1 MKMNHLGSYALGI
14 AAVLISLPM
23 YASMQ
28 AQPQHL
34 KLVSA
39 NAELTRG
46 LNSKSSRQGQ
56 SITAKLTSNVK
67 TNDQME
73 LPKGTMLM
81 GTVEQVQTGNANGSK
96 SEISIVFN
104 EARLKDGR
112 EIPIKATLIGAYP
125 PAEAYTSGGD
135 DGSYLPIQPRFVPS
149 DQSVIQD
156 PGTLGNIAMH
166 SAVQSDVSGTFL
178 SKKNSI
184 KLSQGTQLQ
193 LAIAPEGSTSSKV
206 SGS

>member
-1 MKMNHLGSYALGI
+1 MKMNHLRFYAVGI
-14 AAVLISLPM
+14 AAVLISAPM

-39 NAELTRG
+39 NAELTQG
-46 LNSKSSRQGQ
+46 LNTKSSRQGQ
-56 SITAKLTSNVK
+56 TVTAKLTANV
-67 TNDQME
+67 TTAGTMD
-73 LPKGTMLM
+73 LPKGTMLV
-81 GTVEQVQTGNANGSK
+81 GTVEQVQPGNGSGSK

-112 EIPIKATLIGAYP
+112 EIPIKATLLGAYP
-125 PAEAYTSGGD
+125 PAVVYSSGGL
-135 DGSYLPIQPRFVPS
+135 GSYLPIQPRLIPS
-149 DQSVIQD
+149 DRSVIQN
-156 PGTLGNIAMH
+156 PGPLGNVTMK

-178 SKKNSI
+178 STKDNI

-193 LAIAPEGSTSSKV
+193 LAIAPESSSSSRV

>member
-1 MKMNHLGSYALGI
+1 
-14 AAVLISLPM
+14 
-23 YASMQ
+23 MQ

-39 NAELTRG
+39 NAELTQG
-46 LNSKSSRQGQ
+46 LNTKSSRQGQ
-56 SITAKLTSNVK
+56 TVTAKLTANV
-67 TNDQME
+67 TTAGSAGSME

-81 GTVEQVQTGNANGSK
+81 GTVEQVQPGNGNK

-112 EIPIKATLIGAYP
+112 EIPIKATLLGAYP
-125 PAEAYTSGGD
+125 SAGVYTSGGGV
-135 DGSYLPIQPRFVPS
+135 GSYLPIQPRLIPS
-149 DQSVIQD
+149 DEKVLQD
-156 PGTLGNIAMH
+156 PGALGNVTMK

-184 KLSQGTQLQ
+184 KLSRGTQLQ
-193 LAIAPEGSTSSKV
+193 LAIAPEGSSSSGV

>member
-1 MKMNHLGSYALGI
+1 MKMNRPRSYALGI
-14 AAVLISLPM
+14 AAALISV
-23 YASMQ
+23 ASMQ

-39 NAELTRG
+39 NAELTQG
-46 LNSKSSRQGQ
+46 LNTKSSRQGQ
-56 SITAKLTSNVK
+56 TVTAKLTANV
-67 TNDQME
+67 TTAGSAGSME

-81 GTVEQVQTGNANGSK
+81 GTVEQVQPGNGNK

-112 EIPIKATLIGAYP
+112 EIPIKATLLGAYP
-125 PAEAYTSGGD
+125 SASVYSSGGL
-135 DGSYLPIQPRFVPS
+135 GSYLPIQPRLIPS
-149 DQSVIQD
+149 DEKVLQD
-156 PGTLGNIAMH
+156 PGALGNVTMK

-184 KLSQGTQLQ
+184 KLSRGTQLQ
-193 LAIAPEGSTSSKV
+193 LAIAPESSSSSGV

>member
-1 MKMNHLGSYALGI
+1 MKMNRLRSYALGI
-14 AAVLISLPM
+14 AAALISV
-23 YASMQ
+23 ASMQ

-39 NAELTRG
+39 NAELTQG
-46 LNSKSSRQGQ
+46 LNTESSRQGQ
-56 SITAKLTSNVK
+56 TVMAKLTANV
-67 TNDQME
+67 TTAGPME

-81 GTVEQVQTGNANGSK
+81 GTVEQVQPGSGNK

-104 EARLKDGR
+104 KARPKDGR
-112 EIPIKATLIGAYP
+112 EVPIKATLLGAYP
-125 PAEAYTSGGD
+125 PAAVYTSGGGV
-135 DGSYLPIQPRFVPS
+135 GSYLPIQPRLIPS
-149 DQSVIQD
+149 DEKVLQD
-156 PGTLGNIAMH
+156 PGALSNVTMK

-178 SKKNSI
+178 STKDNI

-193 LAIAPEGSTSSKV
+193 LAIAPESSSSSRA

>member
-1 MKMNHLGSYALGI
+1 MKMNRLRSYAVGI
-14 AAVLISLPM
+14 AAVLISAPI

-39 NAELTRG
+39 NAELTQG

-56 SITAKLTSNVK
+56 TVTAKLTANV
-67 TNDQME
+67 TTAGPME

-81 GTVEQVQTGNANGSK
+81 GAVEQVQPGNANGSK

-112 EIPIKATLIGAYP
+112 EIPIKATLLGAYP
-125 PAEAYTSGGD
+125 PAAVYTLGGV
-135 DGSYLPIQPRFVPS
+135 GSYLPIQPRLIPS

-178 SKKNSI
+178 SKKNGI

-193 LAIAPEGSTSSKV
+193 LAIAPESSSSSSA

>member
-1 MKMNHLGSYALGI
+1 MNHLRFYAVGI
-14 AAVLISLPM
+14 AAVLISAPM
-23 YASMQ
+23 YAAMQ

-39 NAELTRG
+39 NAVLTRG
-46 LNSKSSRQGQ
+46 LNTKSSRQGQ
-56 SITAKLTSNVK
+56 TVTAKLTDNV
-67 TNDQME
+67 TTAGTME

-81 GTVEQVQTGNANGSK
+81 GAVEQVQPGNANGSK

-112 EIPIKATLIGAYP
+112 EIPIKATLLGAYP
-125 PAEAYTSGGD
+125 PAADYSSGGGV
-135 DGSYLPIQPRFVPS
+135 GSYLPIQPRLIPS

-156 PGTLGNIAMH
+156 PGTLGNVTMK

-178 SKKNSI
+178 STKDSI
-184 KLSQGTQLQ
+184 KLSPGMQLQ
-193 LAIAPEGSTSSKV
+193 LAIAPESSSSSGV

>member
-1 MKMNHLGSYALGI
+1 MKMNRLRSYAVGI
-14 AAVLISLPM
+14 AAVLISAPI

-39 NAELTRG
+39 NAELTQG
-46 LNSKSSRQGQ
+46 LNTESSRQGQ
-56 SITAKLTSNVK
+56 TVMAKLTANV
-67 TNDQME
+67 TTAGPME

-81 GTVEQVQTGNANGSK
+81 GTVEQVQPGSGNK

-104 EARLKDGR
+104 KARLKDGR
-112 EIPIKATLIGAYP
+112 EVPIKATLLGAYP
-125 PAEAYTSGGD
+125 PAAVYTSGGGV
-135 DGSYLPIQPRFVPS
+135 GSYLPIQPRLIPS
-149 DQSVIQD
+149 DEKVLQD
-156 PGTLGNIAMH
+156 PGALSNVTMK

-178 SKKNSI
+178 STKNNI
-184 KLSQGTQLQ
+184 QLSQGTQLQ
-193 LAIAPEGSTSSKV
+193 LAIAPESSSSSGV